1 MVISASWINS
11 EVNMNRT
18 GLFFPL
24 ILSSLSSLTYAA
36 DLNVGVTVQGQ
47 VKPGVYGR
55 IEIGNQPPPPVVYEQ
70 PVVVVRERTRVIRE
84 PIYLNVP
91 PGHAKNWRKHCH
103 RYNACNRPVYFV
115 KTEEYEPDYKH
126 KHNHKS
132 KHGRDDHPHG
142 PPGHRGP
149 DHHSHD

>member
-1 MVISASWINS
+1 
-11 EVNMNRT
+11 MNRAW
-18 GLFFPL
+18 L
-24 ILSSLSSLTYAA
+24 ILTLLLGSLNIEAA
-36 DLNVGVTVQGQ
+36 DLNVGVTVHGE

-70 PVVVVRERTRVIRE
+70 PVVVVRERTKVVRE

-91 PGHAKNWRKHCH
+91 PGHAKNWRKHCR

-115 KTEEYEPDYKH
+115 KTEEYEPDYGH
-126 KHNHKS
+126 KHHKP

-142 PPGHRGP
+142 PDNHGHG
-149 DHHSHD
+149 HD